1 MAQGRDF
8 PGVLFRSALAFTGV
22 HDTFTTLKSSDTTNL
37 VTFALVFY
45 NGHCLFLC
53 TMLCYVIID
62 APSDIDSRPKSW
74 EYFTAFSLLLFVESW
89 NLLLLWAT
97 GQRGGGIKG
106 ESTERVFVHEIR

>member
-22 HDTFTTLKSSDTTNL
+22 HDTFTTLRSSDTTNL

-74 EYFTAFSLLLFVESW
+74 EYFTAFSLLLFVGSW
-89 NLLLLWAT
+89 NLLFALGHWPK
-97 GQRGGGIKG
+97 RWRYKGGEHRKG
-106 ESTERVFVHEIR
+106 FCA